1 MLQDRKFCSDEHREQ
16 YHRQLMACLTGDE
29 PAAPAPAKKR
39 APAAAG
45 FVARIVQPQGATKQ
59 SLPGLTW
66 AFSLATT
73 CQPAAGRMPEPA
85 VPPAAALFPVQTT
98 QLDGPRDPAPAATA
112 PCMLFAPPLRST
124 RGGASIRRQGLLP
137 AATAHLAPTALEIIS
152 EPARA
157 AGARLFAPAKALF
170 ERAGE
175 YRRQRIDP
183 PQSFE
188 DTRRT
193 AGLLALV
200 TSPIGEP
207 AIPVRGTSFL
217 LGAAPVLPRLRVAPR
232 GTAWDGAGALAV
244 GLRAA
249 PESLAEPT
257 PLTVTAAV
265 RAFPALTLCI
275 AGKQTASRASRAPIR
290 SGLWTG
296 GSDSDRGAA
305 PAPVAAWRPWAFAN
319 TPSLPKL
326 SLPPNPTRA
335 ARPELAK
342 VRGIDVPAALSA
354 GQPRL
359 AMDARWRVQMV
370 IWRPEWEPWKSPIR
384 SQPGTETIGKTPGP
398 ATPKQRFWDYVPH
411 WHLVISPARAAILAV
426 PLIGFGIA
434 LSALTKPPEHRAR
447 VEKPTAIESVRAFL
461 RERSEL
467 LIEDDFRSGI
477 SSWDGGPEWAR
488 SWTYGAAGSV
498 QPRALALLRPS
509 LPLAD
514 YRMEFLGQI
523 EKKSLSW
530 VFRAS
535 DLKNYY
541 AMKITIERPGP
552 VPLGAIVRYTM
563 VDGAAVDRVRLPLP
577 LSIRNDTLYRVETS
591 ATEDRFVTS
600 INGQVVDTFFDRR
613 HPSGGVGLFSG
624 PDESSR
630 VLWMRVVERDDFL
643 GRLCAYF
650 VNEQADRKTAFAPSV
665 ITRKAIT
672 EQ

>member
-1 MLQDRKFCSDEHREQ
+1 
-16 YHRQLMACLTGDE
+16 MAG
-29 PAAPAPAKKR
+29 
-39 APAAAG
+39 
-45 FVARIVQPQGATKQ
+45 
-59 SLPGLTW
+59 
-66 AFSLATT
+66 
-73 CQPAAGRMPEPA
+73 PA
-85 VPPAAALFPVQTT
+85 VPPLAALFPVQTT
-98 QLDGPRDPAPAATA
+98 QLDGPRDPAPAATT
-112 PCMLFAPPLRST
+112 PCTSFAPPLRST

-137 AATAHLAPTALEIIS
+137 AATARLAPTALEILS

-157 AGARLFAPAKALF
+157 NSARLFAPAKALF
-170 ERAGE
+170 ARADE

-193 AGLLALV
+193 AGLLTLV
-200 TSPIGEP
+200 TSTVSAP
-207 AIPVRGTSFL
+207 AIPVRGASFL
-217 LGAAPVLPRLRVAPR
+217 LGAAAVLPRLRVAP
-232 GTAWDGAGALAV
+232 
-244 GLRAA
+244 
-249 PESLAEPT
+249 ENLAEPT
-257 PLTVTAAV
+257 MMTVTAAAL
-265 RAFPALTLCI
+265 AFPARALWI
-275 AGKQTASRASRAPIR
+275 ARKRTASRAARTPIR

-296 GSDSDRGAA
+296 GPNWDRGAA
-305 PAPVAAWRPWAFAN
+305 PAPVAAGELWAFAN

-326 SLPPNPTRA
+326 SLAPTPA
-335 ARPELAK
+335 KTARPKLAQA
-342 VRGIDVPAALSA
+342 RGTYVSAALSA

-359 AMDARWRVQMV
+359 ARDARWRVRLV

-384 SQPGTETIGKTPGP
+384 PRTGTETIDTTLGR
-398 ATPKQRFWDYVPH
+398 ATPKPRFWDYLPH
-411 WHLVISPARAAILAV
+411 WHLMISPARAAILAV

-434 LSALTKPPEHRAR
+434 LSAITKPVAHPAR
-447 VEKPTAIESVRAFL
+447 IEKPTAIESVRAFL

-477 SSWDGGPEWAR
+477 SSWDGGPEWAH
-488 SWTYGAAGSV
+488 SWAYGAAGSV

-514 YRMEFLGQI
+514 YRLEFLGQI

-530 VFRAS
+530 VFRAT

-541 AMKITIERPGP
+541 AMKITIDRPGP

-563 VDGAAVDRVRLPLP
+563 VNGAAVDRVQLPLP

-630 VLWMRVVERDDFL
+630 VLWVRVVERDDFL

-650 VNEQADRKTAFAPSV
+650 VSEQADRKTAFAPSD
-665 ITRKAIT
+665 ITKKAIT